1 MSVCVSDGVTPT
13 HLASYSPTD
22 NGYEIGQ
29 EPEYRPWGTRTRG
42 RRRKRSLAGEREVS
56 EEEVWVTKRKRK
68 LSGMISECRK
78 VLSRAGD
85 AGGTSGHAEDLSS
98 TGIDDE
104 TTPIK
109 SSQVTLLLL
118 EKLPHT

>member
-1 MSVCVSDGVTPT
+1 MSVIPLHTQLL
-13 HLASYSPTD
+13 HSPTD

-29 EPEYRPWGTRTRG
+29 EPEDRPWGTGRG
-42 RRRKRSLAGEREVS
+42 RRRKRSRAGEGEMS
-56 EEEVWVTKRKRK
+56 EEGWVTKRKKK

-85 AGGTSGHAEDLSS
+85 AGGTSGRAEDLSS
-98 TGIDDE
+98 TSIDDE

-109 SSQVTLLLL
+109 SSQVTC
-118 EKLPHT
+118 ENLPHT